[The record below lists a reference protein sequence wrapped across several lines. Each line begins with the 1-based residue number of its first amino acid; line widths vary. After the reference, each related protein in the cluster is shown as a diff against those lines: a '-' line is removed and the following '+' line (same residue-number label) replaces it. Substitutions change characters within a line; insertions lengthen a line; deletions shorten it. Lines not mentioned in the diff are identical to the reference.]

1 MLTACLSLNSLCALG
16 LSQTVLTLF
25 FFFLACLSASSYT
38 RDEQVAASPQTP
50 AQKLWAG
57 GGPRRKM
64 KADTMPHL
72 HSRWWI
78 TIRMDTHVLV
88 RLWIGVVALKNQCY
102 SKRWR
107 RRWLSC
113 THHSCLRRSS
123 VSATEIL
130 VSADAM
136 HLDASLKHLL
146 DCRWVNLICSAV
158 YWWKSPG
165 ADKAWVAVA
174 AKTDDGLG
182 EAFSSAS

>member
-1 MLTACLSLNSLCALG
+1 
-16 LSQTVLTLF
+16 
-25 FFFLACLSASSYT
+25 
-38 RDEQVAASPQTP
+38 
-50 AQKLWAG
+50 
-57 GGPRRKM
+57 
-64 KADTMPHL
+64 MPHL

-78 TIRMDTHVLV
+78 TIRMNTRVLV
-88 RLWIGVVALKNQCY
+88 LRNRY
-102 SKRWR
+102 YNERWR
-107 RRWLSC
+107 RRWLSS

-130 VSADAM
+130 AGANAM

-174 AKTDDGLG
+174 AKNWWRSGWSVLLSILKQICLDPRSDFGRANKADLD
-182 EAFSSAS
+182 AAVCKFDFSFFLFKVWLLSCEKQLIINI